1 MLVLKLLI
9 LLTLANGTPVIAKKL
24 LGQHLSWPLDGGA
37 RLADGNPVFGPSKTV
52 RGVVL
57 AIVATILGAAW
68 LGLGWQTGAIVGS
81 VAMMGDLLSSFI
93 KRRLGLASSSMALGL
108 DQIPESLLPLLAV
121 QPWLP
126 VTLTEIVLLVA
137 IFFFG
142 ELALSRILFKLHI
155 RDKPY

>member
-81 VAMMGDLLSSFI
+81 VAMMGDLLSSFV